1 MSDGQNSKIANLINR
16 KSNVKIQI
24 LLENVKNSVHFDADK
39 LVGSTIIKTKATT
52 I

>member
-16 KSNVKIQI
+16 KSNIKIQI
-24 LLENVKNSVHFDADK
+24 LLEKLYDLINFDRLVPLAK
-39 LVGSTIIKTKATT
+39 LRPKANA

>member
-16 KSNVKIQI
+16 KSNIKIQI
-24 LLENVKNSVHFDADK
+24 LLEKSNDLINFDRLVPLAK
-39 LVGSTIIKTKATT
+39 LRPKANA